1 MIRRDIIAIGGS
13 WGAVDAIKQL
23 LRELPGDLAA
33 TLFIAIHVGARGNDL
48 LAEIFAEQAA
58 ITTSTARDGDELQPG
73 HAYVAPADHHLL
85 LIGGVVRL
93 GHGPRENMS
102 RPAIDPLLR
111 SVGACFGP
119 RAIGVILTGM
129 LNDGASGLAD
139 LKRCGGLT
147 VVQSPRDA
155 AASDMPWEA
164 LRATQVD
171 YRAPL
176 SGLPG
181 LLAEL
186 SAQEAGA
193 PIDVPADIAEE
204 VEIALGTART
214 AILPDGLSDVTAL
227 TCPACGGV
235 LSQIRREP
243 PLRYRCQVGHA
254 YTAEALVS
262 QQESAVDEAIR
273 LALRVVEERVTLT
286 EAMRDDAHR
295 AGRRAAASSY
305 DERLAESRAHADV
318 LQQAIEKTKRP
329 AAGRKRRSVRH

>member
-1 MIRRDIIAIGGS
+1 MRRDIIAIGGS
-13 WGAVDAIKQL
+13 WGAVDAVKQL
-23 LRELPGDLAA
+23 LRDLPGDLAA
-33 TLFIAIHVGARGNDL
+33 TLFIVIHVGAQGKDL

-58 ITTSTARDGDELQPG
+58 ISVSTARDGDELRPG
-73 HAYVAPADHHLL
+73 HAYVAPADQHLL
-85 LIGGVVRL
+85 VVGGVVRL

-129 LNDGASGLAD
+129 LNDGAPGLAD

-147 VVQSPRDA
+147 VVQNPRDA

-164 LRATQVD
+164 LRATAVD

-176 SGLPG
+176 SSLPK
-181 LLAEL
+181 LLVEL

-204 VEIALGTART
+204 VEIALGTAPA
-214 AILPDGLSDVTAL
+214 AIPSEGRPDVTAL
-227 TCPACGGV
+227 SCPACGGA
-235 LSQIRREP
+235 LSRIRRQP
-243 PLRYRCQVGHA
+243 LLRYRCRIGHA
-254 YTAEALVS
+254 YTAEALAAE
-262 QQESAVDEAIR
+262 QETTVDQAIR
-273 LALRVVEERVTLT
+273 LALQIVEERVALT
-286 EAMRDDAHR
+286 EAMLRDARR

-305 DERLAESRAHADV
+305 GERLAQSRAHADV
-318 LQQAIEKTKRP
+318 LRQAIEKTKPP
-329 AAGRKRRSVRH
+329 AAGRKRRSAQD